1 MKILILG
8 GKKFIGY
15 HIALEAE
22 KQGHSVT
29 FFNRG
34 KTYPELLPQFESIT
48 GDRNTDIERLKGL
61 NFNVVIDTC
70 AYFPHQVKSA
80 CEVLEENIGKYIL
93 VSSVSVYDLSIT
105 GINEDTPLAGYDY
118 ESKEIT
124 NETYGPLKAAAEKT
138 LIDQLGEDKS
148 LIIRPGFIVGER
160 DHSDRFTFWPVLM
173 NETEKMIV
181 PETGN
186 LPIQF
191 IDVKDLAEFIILSAE
206 RDYTGRYILTGPEKR
221 YLFKDFILDC
231 QRIINPK
238 CQIEFVSNEWL
249 NKHDVVKS
257 EAYPLCHDEEGTE
270 GLFKVDCSKAMN
282 AGLSFRALEE
292 TVQDTLKWFYE
303 YKSSG
308 SDLAVGMKPE
318 EMKKLGKKKENC

>member
-1 MKILILG
+1 MKMLILG

-15 HIALEAE
+15 HIALEGE
-22 KQGHSVT
+22 KRGHHVT

-34 KTYPELLPQFESIT
+34 KTYPELLPQFECIN

-61 NFNVVIDTC
+61 NFDVVIDTC

-80 CEVLEENIGKYIL
+80 CEVLGETIGKYLL

-105 GINEDTPLAGYDY
+105 GINEDTEVAGYDFD
-118 ESKEIT
+118 SKEIT

-173 NETEKMIV
+173 NEMDKMIV
-181 PETGN
+181 PETKN
-186 LPIQF
+186 LLFQF
-191 IDVKDLAEFIILSAE
+191 IDVKDLAAFIILSAE
-206 RDYTGRYILTGPEKR
+206 KDYTGSYILTGPEKT

-231 QRIINPK
+231 QRIINPE
-238 CQIEFVSNEWL
+238 CELEFVSNEWFNQL
-249 NKHDVVKS
+249 GIDQS
-257 EAYPLCHDEEGTE
+257 MSFPLCHDDEEAKGI
-270 GLFKVDCSKAMN
+270 FKVNITKAVR
-282 AGLSFRALEE
+282 AGLTFRPVEE
-292 TVQDTLKWFYE
+292 TIQDALKWFYE

-308 SDLAVGMKPE
+308 EELAVGMKPM
-318 EMKKLGKKKENC
+318 EMRKLRF

>member
-1 MKILILG
+1 MKMLILG

-15 HIALEAE
+15 HIALEGE
-22 KQGHSVT
+22 KRGHHVT

-34 KTYPELLPQFESIT
+34 KTYPELLPQFECIN

-61 NFNVVIDTC
+61 NFDVVIDTC

-80 CEVLEENIGKYIL
+80 CEVLGETIGKYLL

-105 GINEDTPLAGYDY
+105 GINEDTEVAGYDFD
-118 ESKEIT
+118 SKEIT

-173 NETEKMIV
+173 NEMDKMIV
-181 PETGN
+181 PETKN
-186 LPIQF
+186 LLFQF
-191 IDVKDLAEFIILSAE
+191 IDVKDLAAFIILSAE
-206 RDYTGRYILTGPEKR
+206 KDYTGSYILTGPEKT

-231 QRIINPK
+231 QRIINPE
-238 CQIEFVSNEWL
+238 CELEFVSNEWF
-249 NKHDVVKS
+249 NQQSIDKS
-257 EAYPLCHDEEGTE
+257 MSFPLCHDDEEAK
-270 GLFKVDCSKAMN
+270 GLFKVDCSKAIK
-282 AGLSFRALEE
+282 AGLSYRSLEE
-292 TVQDTLKWFYE
+292 TVKDALKWFYE
-303 YKSSG
+303 YKSTG
-308 SDLAVGMKPE
+308 EELAVGMKPE
-318 EMKKLGKKKENC
+318 EMKKLTK

>member
-15 HIALEAE
+15 HIALEGE
-22 KQGHSVT
+22 KRGHHVT

-48 GDRNTDIERLKGL
+48 GDRNTNIERLKGL
-61 NFNVVIDTC
+61 NFDVVIDTC
-70 AYFPHQVKSA
+70 AYFPKQVKSA
-80 CEVLEENIGKYIL
+80 CEVLGETIGKYLL

-105 GINEDTPLAGYDY
+105 GINEDTAVAGYDFD
-118 ESKEIT
+118 SKEIT

-173 NETEKMIV
+173 NEMDKMIV
-181 PETGN
+181 PETKN
-186 LPIQF
+186 LLFQF

-206 RDYTGRYILTGPEKR
+206 KDYTGSYILTGPEKR

-231 QRIINPK
+231 QRIINPE
-238 CQIEFVSNEWL
+238 CELEFVSNEWF
-249 NKHDVVKS
+249 NQQSIDKS
-257 EAYPLCHDEEGTE
+257 MSFPLCHDDEEAK
-270 GLFKVDCSKAMN
+270 GLFKVDCSKAIK
-282 AGLSFRALEE
+282 AGLSYRSLEE
-292 TVQDTLKWFYE
+292 TVKDALKWFYE
-303 YKSSG
+303 YKSTG
-308 SDLAVGMKPE
+308 EELAVGMKPE
-318 EMKKLGKKKENC
+318 EMKKLTK

>member
-22 KQGHSVT
+22 KRGHSVT

-61 NFNVVIDTC
+61 SFDTIIDTC
-70 AYFPHQVKSA
+70 AYFPQQVKSA
-80 CEVLEENIGKYIL
+80 CEVLGENIGKYIL
-93 VSSVSVYDLSIT
+93 VSSVSVYNLSIT
-105 GINEDTPLAGYDY
+105 GINENTPLAGYDY
-118 ESKEIT
+118 ESQEIT
-124 NETYGPLKAAAEKT
+124 NETYGSLKAAAEKT
-138 LIDQLGEDKS
+138 LVDQLGEDKS

-191 IDVKDLAEFIILSAE
+191 IDVKDVAEFIILSAE

-221 YLFKDFILDC
+221 YLFKEFILDC

-249 NKHDVVKS
+249 TQQGIDQS
-257 EAYPLCHDEEGTE
+257 ISYPLCHDAEEAE
-270 GLFKVDCSKAMN
+270 GLFKVDITKALN
-282 AGLSFRALEE
+282 AGLSFRSLDK
-292 TVQDTLKWFYE
+292 TLKDTLKWFYE

-318 EMKKLGKKKENC
+318 EMRKLANR

>member
-1 MKILILG
+1 MKILLLG

-22 KQGHSVT
+22 KRGHSVT

-34 KTYPELLPQFESIT
+34 KTYPELLPQFETIK

-61 NFNVVIDTC
+61 NFDVVIDTC
-70 AYFPHQVKSA
+70 TYFPKQVKSA
-80 CEVLEENIGKYIL
+80 CEVLGENIGKYIL
-93 VSSVSVYDLSIT
+93 VSSVSVYNLSIT
-105 GINEDTPLAGYDY
+105 DINEDTPVAGYDY

-138 LIDQLGEDKS
+138 LVEQVGEDKS

-173 NETEKMIV
+173 NETDKMIV

-191 IDVKDLAEFIILSAE
+191 IDVKDLAEYVISTAE
-206 RDYTGRYILTGPEKR
+206 RDYTGSYILTGPEKR

-231 QRIINPK
+231 QRIVNPK

-257 EAYPLCHDEEGTE
+257 EDYPLCHDEEGTE
-270 GLFKVDCSKAMN
+270 GLFKVDCSKAVN

-303 YKSSG
+303 YKSNGSG
-308 SDLAVGMKPE
+308 LAVGMKPE
-318 EMKKLGKKKENC
+318 EMRKLANR